1 MSQWDG
7 IEEFVAVA
15 QQGSFKRAAEVLGL
29 SSSHVSRAVMRLE
42 ERLQSTLFFRTT
54 RQVSLTDTGRSLF
67 QHCEQLVQDRDE
79 AFALIGGDREPV
91 GELRVTCAVSLGERF
106 VAPIVRSLMQDYPRL
121 SVTVDLS
128 NQRRDLVA
136 DGFDMAI
143 RTGVMDD
150 PRYIQTLIARRN
162 WQVCASHT
170 YLAQH
175 KKPKTVEDLAG
186 HECVM
191 GSSETWKFEVDGEPV
206 MFRPKGRFKCN
217 SGSAVVEAV
226 KAGLGICQ
234 LPDFYLSE
242 GIASGELVPLL
253 KKSLPPAEPV
263 WAVYPQRRHLM
274 PKVQKLVERLRAEL
288 GPAMGGAPLETE

>member
-42 ERLQSTLFFRTT
+42 ARLQLTLFFRTT

-67 QHCEQLVQDRDE
+67 HHCEQLVQDRDE
-79 AFALIGGDREPV
+79 AFAMIGGDKEPV

-106 VAPIVRSLMQDYPRL
+106 LAPIVRKLMQDYPRL
-121 SVTVDLS
+121 SVTIDLS

-136 DGFDMAI
+136 DGFDLAI
-143 RTGVMDD
+143 RTGIMDD
-150 PRYIQTLIARRN
+150 PRYIQTLVARRN
-162 WQVCASHT
+162 WQVCASRA
-170 YLAQH
+170 YLRVH
-175 KKPKTVEDLAG
+175 EEPKTLDDLSG

-191 GSSETWKFEVDGEPV
+191 GSSETWKFEVDNEPV
-206 MFRPKGRFKCN
+206 VFRPKGRFKCN
-217 SGSAVVEAV
+217 SGSAVVDAV
-226 KAGLGICQ
+226 QAGLGICQ
-234 LPDFYLSE
+234 LPDFYLRD
-242 GIASGELVPLL
+242 GIASGDLVAILNEN
-253 KKSLPPAEPV
+253 LPPPEPV

-274 PKVQKLVERLRAEL
+274 PKVQKLVERLRDEL
-288 GPAMGGAPLETE
+288 GPAMRGEAVKTD